1 MVLMTL
7 TSSALR
13 RLPLMGAALLGA
25 LLLGASPAV
34 AHNVVEDRT
43 PAPGST
49 VTESPVDISL
59 TTNDIFLDL
68 GGDASG
74 FGVVIRDSAGL
85 YYGDGCVSVIERTM
99 STSAELGEAGTY
111 EITYQ
116 FVSADGHSLSES
128 YGFDFAPTSSHT
140 PALGYDAPAE
150 CGVPRDTPI
159 AEAETVVTSTPIAT
173 EDIVTDDAPRDPIL
187 IVGFLSI
194 VSIAVVVWIVWRVR
208 QKRNGD

>member
-1 MVLMTL
+1 
-7 TSSALR
+7 
-13 RLPLMGAALLGA
+13 MGVALLGA
-25 LLLGASPAV
+25 LLFGASPAV

-59 TTNDIFLDL
+59 TTNEIFLDL

-99 STSAELGEAGTY
+99 SASAELGAAGTY

-128 YGFDFAPTSSHT
+128 YEFDFAPNASHT
-140 PALGYDAPAE
+140 PALGYDTPAQ
-150 CGVPRDTPI
+150 CGVPRDTPA
-159 AEAETVVTSTPIAT
+159 AEADTSVTSTPIAS
-173 EDIVTDDAPRDPIL
+173 EDIVTEEAPRDPIL

-194 VSIAVVVWIVWRVR
+194 VSFAVVVWIIWRVR
-208 QKRNGD
+208 QKHNGD

>member
-1 MVLMTL
+1 V
-7 TSSALR
+7 R
-13 RLPLMGAALLGA
+13 CFF
-25 LLLGASPAV
+25 GASPAV

-85 YYGDGCVSVIERTM
+85 YYGDGCVSVVERTM

-128 YGFDFAPTSSHT
+128 YEFDFAPTASHT

-150 CGVPRDTPI
+150 CGVPRDTPA
-159 AEAETVVTSTPIAT
+159 AEAETAATSHPDCYRGQSSQRKPLET
-173 EDIVTDDAPRDPIL
+173 R
-187 IVGFLSI
+187 F
-194 VSIAVVVWIVWRVR
+194 
-208 QKRNGD
+208 

>member
-1 MVLMTL
+1 MTR
-7 TSSALR
+7 TSSASR
-13 RLPLMGAALLGA
+13 RLSLLGVALLGA
-25 LLLGASPAV
+25 LLLGASPAM

-74 FGVVIRDSAGL
+74 FGVVVRDSAGL
-85 YYGDGCVSVIERTM
+85 YYGDGCISVIERTM
-99 STSAELGEAGTY
+99 TASAELGVAGTY

-128 YGFDFAPTSSHT
+128 YEFTFAPTSSHT
-140 PALGYDAPAE
+140 PAAGFDTPAE
-150 CGVPRDTPI
+150 CGVPRDTPPAQ
-159 AEAETVVTSTPIAT
+159 AEAVVTATPIAT
-173 EDIVTDDAPRDPIL
+173 EEIVTEEAPRDPIL
-187 IVGFLSI
+187 IIGFLSI

-208 QKRNGD
+208 QKRDGD

>member
-1 MVLMTL
+1 MTL

-13 RLPLMGAALLGA
+13 RLPLMGVALLGA
-25 LLLGASPAV
+25 LLFGASPAV

-85 YYGDGCVSVIERTM
+85 YFGDGCVSVTERTM
-99 STSAELGEAGTY
+99 STSAGLGAAGTY

-128 YGFDFAPTSSHT
+128 YEFDFAPNASHT
-140 PALGYDAPAE
+140 PALGYDTPAQ
-150 CGVPRDTPI
+150 CGVPRNTPA
-159 AEAETVVTSTPIAT
+159 AEADTSVTSTPIAS
-173 EDIVTDDAPRDPIL
+173 EDIVTEEAPRDPIL

-194 VSIAVVVWIVWRVR
+194 VSIAVVVWIIWRVR
-208 QKRNGD
+208 QKHNGD